1 MTGKNGSNNFM
12 NNNCN
17 KILIADSSL
26 EISEIKK
33 YFENAAADAPEKEPI
48 SKILISFLSLN

>member
-33 YFENAAADAPEKEPI
+33 YFENESVIIIAADYNTHKKF
-48 SKILISFLSLN
+48 S